1 MSLPKEKKQA
11 RIMMHVSLVIAALS
25 IIIFVISIAM
35 RLWLLAPCAAF
46 CGAIQY
52 FCYKSWQKKA

>member
-46 CGAIQY
+46 CGGIQY

>member
-46 CGAIQY
+46 CGGIQY
-52 FCYKSWQKKA
+52 FCYKSWLKKA

>member
-11 RIMMHVSLVIAALS
+11 RIMMHVSLLIAALC

-46 CGAIQY
+46 CGGIQY

>member
-11 RIMMHVSLVIAALS
+11 RIMMDVSLVIAALS

-46 CGAIQY
+46 CGGIQY

>member
-11 RIMMHVSLVIAALS
+11 RIMMHVSLVIAAMC

-46 CGAIQY
+46 CGGIQY
-52 FCYKSWQKKA
+52 F

>member
-11 RIMMHVSLVIAALS
+11 RIMMHLSLVIAALS

-46 CGAIQY
+46 CGGIQY

>member
-35 RLWLLAPCAAF
+35 RLLLLAPCAAF
-46 CGAIQY
+46 CGGIQY
-52 FCYKSWQKKA
+52 FCYKSWLKKA